1 MSVTYY
7 LSKRIRVKDLKE
19 KNYQIIDN
27 RGNEGQYPI
36 VIKKGDSDSWLG
48 VDSHHCRI
56 SDNIDDTEFYRL
68 EGHMFIGGIGI
79 MFQIADDFNLKF
91 MDDEEFEYLYFREK
105 HDFTKEDEDKL
116 FNERCDEYMNNM
128 LEKFKNNE

>member
-7 LSKRIRVKDLKE
+7 LNKKIRVKDLKE

-27 RGNEGQYPI
+27 RNNEDQYPI
-36 VIKKGDSDSWLG
+36 VIKKGDSDSWLA
-48 VDSHHCRI
+48 VDNYHCKI
-56 SDNIDDTEFYRL
+56 SDNIDETEFYRL
-68 EGHMFIGGIGI
+68 EGNMSIGGIGI

-91 MDDEEFEYLYFREK
+91 MNDEEFEDLYFREE
-105 HDFTKEDEDKL
+105 HDFTKEDEEKL

>member
-7 LSKRIRVKDLKE
+7 LNKRIRVKDLKE
-19 KNYQIIDN
+19 KGYEVIDN
-27 RGNEGQYPI
+27 RKNERGYPI
-36 VIKKGDSDSWLG
+36 VIKKGDSESGLA
-48 VDSHHCRI
+48 VDGFHCKI

-68 EGHMFIGGIGI
+68 EGKMFIGGIDI
-79 MFQIADDFNLKF
+79 MFQIADDFDLKF
-91 MDDEEFEYLYFREK
+91 MNDEEFEYLYFREK
-105 HDFTKEDEDKL
+105 HDFTKEDEEKL

>member
-1 MSVTYY
+1 MSITYY
-7 LSKRIRVKDLKE
+7 INKRIRVKDLKE

-27 RGNEGQYPI
+27 RKNEGEYPI

-48 VDSHHCRI
+48 VDNYHCKI

-68 EGHMFIGGIGI
+68 EGCMSFGGIGI

-91 MDDEEFEYLYFREK
+91 MNDEEFELMYFREN
-105 HDFTKEDEDKL
+105 HDFTKEDEEKL
-116 FNERCDEYMNNM
+116 FNERCDGYMNYV
-128 LEKFKNNE
+128 LERCKNNE